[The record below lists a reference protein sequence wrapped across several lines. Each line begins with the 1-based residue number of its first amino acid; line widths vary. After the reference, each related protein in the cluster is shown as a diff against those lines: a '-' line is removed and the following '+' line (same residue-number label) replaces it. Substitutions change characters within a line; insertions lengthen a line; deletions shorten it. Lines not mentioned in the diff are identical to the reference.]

1 MVRPEHKDRNCT
13 IYFSSKAE
21 LDYWRN
27 AARDSSSSLCGY
39 ILEMARRGKESS
51 LTAPLEGAQDLARLR
66 EENAKLRASEAELR
80 QIVRRAET
88 ESFKLR
94 YADVEQD
101 GYHELS
107 GPLMELLEA
116 ARRPLTGQEILRSL
130 NIDARD
136 LEAMKALLG
145 QLRTLQAVGLVEE
158 EPLGWRWK
166 DAR

>member
-1 MVRPEHKDRNCT
+1 MVRPEWKDRNCT
-13 IYFSSKAE
+13 IYFSSKEE

-27 AARDSSSSLCGY
+27 AAKGSSSSLCGY
-39 ILEMARRGKESS
+39 ILEMARRGKDSS
-51 LTAPLEGAQDLARLR
+51 LTKPLEGAQELAAMR
-66 EENAKLRASEAELR
+66 EENARLRASEAELR

-88 ESFKLR
+88 ETFKLR
-94 YADVEQD
+94 FADVEQD

-107 GPLMELLEA
+107 GPLMDLLSA

-130 NIDARD
+130 NIDTRD
-136 LEAMKALLG
+136 IGAMKALLG

-166 DAR
+166 E